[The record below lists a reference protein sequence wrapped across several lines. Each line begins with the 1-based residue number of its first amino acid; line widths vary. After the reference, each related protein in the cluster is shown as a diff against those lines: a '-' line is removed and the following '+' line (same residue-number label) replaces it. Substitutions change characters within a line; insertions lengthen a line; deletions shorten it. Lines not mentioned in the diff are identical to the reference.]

1 MNKRL
6 IRSSKLLSVFI
17 VTIMLFAFVATF
29 SMTVSAETPSVTSTV
44 ATNQGLVL
52 GETYQRHNFES
63 GGRDWVFWCNGSAIV
78 YSSST
83 DSNTWAS
90 PRIFSSYVCNEGVYC
105 CNGSSFSLWYDVTT
119 NYAHIAYMNVTGTQQ
134 SIWYARIAP
143 QSNGLITSDDPQ
155 EAVPG
160 VASLNFSVPSIC
172 LNSLGYPYIAY
183 MATDIN
189 TANLSG
195 YVSTSTVNSSGT
207 WTNATNSTID
217 CATLLNAS
225 VEISYP
231 SVIPVTSGNVSIQYA
246 YYNVDE
252 DLFGQNYAQYNV
264 SDDSWWY
271 ADKVDILDTPSN
283 LTYSWKHSEVAY
295 SSANNTDDVFVICSI
310 YDDAAGE
317 LLLATSY
324 GNVTTPFNIS
334 YFNSLSYGNW
344 TGALSIRDTNGNLT
358 ATVINDSA
366 LNSIWTA
373 EYNMGTM
380 QWGTLTDVNLVSST
394 SEGIMSAY
402 RHNTS
407 LGFLYYQNVIQY
419 LNENLNYG
427 CYGCTPVVV
436 PATVPAAVSTMAQ
449 MIAILVGA
457 IIIFML
463 LGYAFVEIK
472 NNGITEAVGVTFVGI
487 IGLIV
492 IEIIIAAT
500 L

>member
-1 MNKRL
+1 MKKWSSVLNKF
-6 IRSSKLLSVFI
+6 LLVVI
-17 VTIMLFAFVATF
+17 VGAMSL
-29 SMTVSAETPSVTSTV
+29 MTVFSITASAETPSTTSTV
-44 ATNQGLVL
+44 AVNQGLVL

-63 GGRDWVFWCNGSAIV
+63 GGRDWVFWCNGTAIL

-83 DSNTWAS
+83 DANTWES
-90 PRIFSSYVCNEGVYC
+90 PQIFSSYICNEGIYC

-143 QSNGLITSDDPQ
+143 QSNGVITSDTPQ

-189 TANLSG
+189 TADLSA
-195 YVSTSTVNSSGT
+195 YVSTSIVNSSGT

-217 CATLLNAS
+217 CAILLNDS

-231 SVIPVTSGNVSIQYA
+231 SVIPVTAGNVSIQYA

-264 SDDSWWY
+264 SDDSWLY

-283 LTYSWKHSEVAY
+283 LSYSWKHSEVAY

-310 YDDAAGE
+310 YDDVAGD

-334 YFNSLSYGNW
+334 YFNSLAYGDW
-344 TGALSIRDTNGNLT
+344 TGTLSIRDTNGNLT

-366 LNSIWTA
+366 LNSIWSA
-373 EYNMGTM
+373 DYNMDTL

-427 CYGCTPVVV
+427 CYGCTPAVV
-436 PATVPAAVSTMAQ
+436 PATVPVVVSTMAQ
-449 MIAILVGA
+449 MIAIMVGA
-457 IIIFML
+457 IIIFIL
-463 LGYAFVEIK
+463 IAYAFVEIK
-472 NNGITEAVGVTFVGI
+472 ENGFTEAVGVTFMGVV
-487 IGLIV
+487 GLIV
-492 IEIIIAAT
+492 IEIIIIAV